1 MLRNAPLRS
10 KLFVTLVG
18 PLLALAVLAA
28 VVIQASLVE
37 SDKAG
42 RVNERARFAGEL
54 APLVHG
60 LQAER
65 SLSSSYVAAARDSGR
80 AQLSA
85 QRARVDRLTAVYLA
99 AASGLDLGGDP
110 GLKERLGYGVHELGK
125 LGLQR
130 TAVDHGSMDHVL
142 QVEPEIE
149 EGELEGE
156 VNVHEDHGPI
166 DTPGEAIEQYTDLIN
181 DLLDVNSE
189 IAPGS
194 NNERLLEA
202 VRAQVALSRAK
213 EFADHQRGL
222 LYEVFSQHGFAGG
235 QYGKL
240 TSLAAV
246 EAIYMA
252 QFESAATREQL
263 ELYDQTVRGSGV
275 ERVEQMRQEAVES
288 GGGGRI
294 DGDAAAWY
302 KASSDKLDEVREV
315 EQHLS
320 ADIVATSASIKR
332 GADRRAILYILLL
345 VAAVALA
352 VAVSLATA
360 RSLIRRLGR
369 LRDVADDVAEHRL
382 PDAVARLREGEGA
395 DPEVES
401 ATPVEVH
408 ARDEIGQLGEA
419 FSFVHRVALQLAG
432 REAALRRSV
441 GEMFLNLA
449 RRSQSLV
456 ERQLELIADLG
467 SRESSPEGLMELSE
481 LDHLAAR
488 MRRNA
493 ENLIVLSGAESA
505 RRWRAPVAVTDLV
518 AAAIDEVREHGR
530 VELLP
535 IHDGTIAGHAVAGV
549 VRLVAELLEN
559 ALSFSAPETRVL
571 VSGQALPA
579 GYLLEIEDEGIGMSE
594 EQLGE
599 VNRRLSEPPAVDLA
613 NAKVLG
619 FFVIGQLA
627 ARHDIKVQIRHSWQG
642 GVAALVL
649 LPTALVVQVERA
661 APAPGRL
668 GARLGGRSV
677 QATTPPGRL
686 ARPAP

>member
-252 QFESAATREQL
+252 QFESA
-263 ELYDQTVRGSGV
+263 
-275 ERVEQMRQEAVES
+275 
-288 GGGGRI
+288 GGGRI

-320 ADIVATSASIKR
+320 ADIIATSASIKR

-467 SRESSPEGLMELSE
+467 SRETSPEGLMELSE

-505 RRWRAPVAVTDLV
+505 RRWRAPVPVADLV
-518 AAAIDEVREHGR
+518 AASIDEVREHGR

>member
-28 VVIQASLVE
+28 VVIHASLAE
-37 SDKAG
+37 SEKAG
-42 RVNERARFAGEL
+42 RVNQRARFAGRL
-54 APLVHG
+54 APLVHA

-65 SLSSSYVAAARDSGR
+65 SLSSSYASAARHSGR
-80 AQLSA
+80 SQLIA
-85 QRARVDRLTAVYLA
+85 QRARVDRLVTAYLA

-110 GLKERLGYGVHELGK
+110 GLRERLGYGARELGK
-125 LGLQR
+125 LQAQR
-130 TAVDHGSMDHVL
+130 AATDHGSLGHDPRT
-142 QVEPEIE
+142 EPSIE

-156 VNVHEDHGPI
+156 VNVNEDHGPI
-166 DTPGEAIEQYTDLIN
+166 DTPDEAIEQYTDTIN

-194 NNERLLEA
+194 NSERLLEA

-222 LYEVFSQHGFAGG
+222 LYDVFSRHGFATG

-246 EAIYMA
+246 EAIYTA
-252 QFESAATREQL
+252 QFESAATHEQL
-263 ELYDQTVRGSGV
+263 ELYARTVRGSGV
-275 ERVEQMRQEAVES
+275 ERAARMRREAVES
-288 GGGGRI
+288 GGEHRV

-302 KASSDKLDEVREV
+302 RAASTELDGLRKV
-315 EQHLS
+315 EQRLS
-320 ADIVATSASIKR
+320 ADIVATSASIK
-332 GADRRAILYILLL
+332 GSADRRAMLYILLL

-360 RSLIRRLGR
+360 RSLIGRLGR
-369 LRDVADDVAEHRL
+369 LRDAANDVAERRL
-382 PDAVARLREGEGA
+382 PDAVTRLREGESA

-401 ATPVEVH
+401 ATPIEAH
-408 ARDEIGQLGEA
+408 ASDEIGQLGEA
-419 FSFVHRVALQLAG
+419 FSLVHRVALQLAG

-449 RRSQSLV
+449 RRSQTLV

-467 SRESSPEGLMELSE
+467 RREVSPEGLMELSE

-505 RRWRAPVAVTDLV
+505 RRWRAPVTVTDLV
-518 AAAIDEVREHGR
+518 AVAIEEVREHGR

-535 IHDGTIAGHAVAGV
+535 IHDGMIAGHAAVGV

-559 ALSFSAPETRVL
+559 ALSFSSPETRVF

-599 VNRRLSEPPAVDLA
+599 VNRRLSEPPAMDLA
-613 NAKVLG
+613 DTKVLG

-627 ARHDIKVQIRHSWQG
+627 ARHEIKVQLRRSWQG

-649 LPTALVVQVERA
+649 LPTAMVMQVERP

-668 GARLGGRSV
+668 GARLPDGSV
-677 QATTPPGRL
+677 RAAIPPGS
-686 ARPAP
+686 

>member
-10 KLFVTLVG
+10 KLFVTLIG

-28 VVIQASLVE
+28 VVIQASLAE
-37 SDKAG
+37 SEKAG

-65 SLSSSYVAAARDSGR
+65 SLSSSYVAGARRSGL
-80 AQLSA
+80 APLSA
-85 QRARVDRLTAVYLA
+85 QRARVDRLAGAYLA

-110 GLKERLGYGVHELGK
+110 GLRKRLGYGVRELGK
-125 LGLQR
+125 LQAQR
-130 TAVDHGSMDHVL
+130 AAIDHGSLGHDL
-142 QVEPEIE
+142 EVEPRIE

-156 VNVHEDHGPI
+156 INVNEDHGPL
-166 DTPGEAIEQYTDLIN
+166 DTPGEAIEQYTDTIN

-222 LYEVFSQHGFAGG
+222 LFDVYSRHSFAAG

-246 EAIYMA
+246 EAIYKA

-263 ELYDQTVRGSGV
+263 ELYEQTVRGAGV
-275 ERVEQMRQEAVES
+275 ERAERMREQAVD
-288 GGGGRI
+288 GGGEGRVE
-294 DGDAAAWY
+294 GDAADWY
-302 KASSDKLDEVREV
+302 GAASAKLDGLREV

-320 ADIVATSASIKR
+320 ADIVATSASIK
-332 GADRRAILYILLL
+332 GDADRRAMLYILLL

-360 RSLIRRLGR
+360 RSLIMRLGR
-369 LRDVADDVAEHRL
+369 LRDVANDVAERRL
-382 PDAVARLREGEGA
+382 PDAVTRLRGGEGA
-395 DPEVES
+395 DPEAES
-401 ATPVEVH
+401 ATPAEVH
-408 ARDEIGQLGEA
+408 AQDEIGQLGEA

-449 RRSQSLV
+449 RRSQTLV

-467 SRESSPEGLMELSE
+467 SREASPEGLMELSE

-535 IHDGTIAGHAVAGV
+535 IHDGMIAGHAAAGV

-571 VSGQALPA
+571 ISGQALPA
-579 GYLLEIEDEGIGMSE
+579 GYLLEIEDEGIGMGE

-627 ARHDIKVQIRHSWQG
+627 ARHDIKVQLRHSWQG

-649 LPTALVVQVERA
+649 LPTSLVVQVEKA

-668 GARLGGRSV
+668 GARLGDRSV
-677 QATTPPGRL
+677 RAATPPGR
-686 ARPAP
+686 

>member
-99 AASGLDLGGDP
+99 AASRLDLGGDP

-263 ELYDQTVRGSGV
+263 ELYDQTVRGFGV

-320 ADIVATSASIKR
+320 ADIIATSASIKR

-419 FSFVHRVALQLAG
+419 FSFVHRVALQLA
-432 REAALRRSV
+432 
-441 GEMFLNLA
+441 
-449 RRSQSLV
+449 
-456 ERQLELIADLG
+456 

-594 EQLGE
+594 E
-599 VNRRLSEPPAVDLA
+599 
-613 NAKVLG
+613 
-619 FFVIGQLA
+619 
-627 ARHDIKVQIRHSWQG
+627 
-642 GVAALVL
+642 
-649 LPTALVVQVERA
+649 
-661 APAPGRL
+661 
-668 GARLGGRSV
+668 
-677 QATTPPGRL
+677 
-686 ARPAP
+686 

>member
-28 VVIQASLVE
+28 VVIHSSLAE
-37 SDKAG
+37 SDQAG
-42 RVNERARFAGEL
+42 LVNGRARFAGAL
-54 APLVHG
+54 APLVHA

-65 SLSSSYVAAARDSGR
+65 SLSSSYVAAARVGAR
-80 AQLSA
+80 AQLVA
-85 QRARVDRLTAVYLA
+85 QRATADRLATAYLA
-99 AASGLDLGGDP
+99 AASRLDLSGDP
-110 GLKERLGYGVHELGK
+110 GLSERLRYGARELGK
-125 LGLQR
+125 LRAQR
-130 TAVDHGSMDHVL
+130 GAIDRAPLDRG
-142 QVEPEIE
+142 EPTEPGID
-149 EGELEGE
+149 EGE
-156 VNVHEDHGPI
+156 VEGEIHTDEDHGPI
-166 DTPGEAIEQYTDLIN
+166 DTPAKAIEQYTDLIN

-194 NNERLLEA
+194 DNQRLVEA

-213 EFADHQRGL
+213 EFSDHQRGL
-222 LYEVFSQHGFAGG
+222 LYDVFSRHRFAAG

-240 TSLAAV
+240 TSLAAA
-246 EAIYMA
+246 ETIYTA

-263 ELYDQTVRGSGV
+263 GLYQRRVGGP
-275 ERVEQMRQEAVES
+275 RVEAAERMRHEAVES
-288 GGGGRI
+288 DGAGRV
-294 DGDAAAWY
+294 DGDAAHWY
-302 KASSDKLDEVREV
+302 GSASAKLEGMREV
-315 EQHLS
+315 EQRLS
-320 ADIVATSASIKR
+320 ADIVATSAAVKGS
-332 GADRRAILYILLL
+332 ADRRALLYILLL

-352 VAVSLATA
+352 VAVALATA
-360 RSLIRRLGR
+360 RSLITRLGR
-369 LRDVADDVAEHRL
+369 LRDVANDVAERRL
-382 PDAVARLREGEGA
+382 PEMVTRLREGERA
-395 DPEVES
+395 NLDAAS

-408 ARDEIGQLGEA
+408 ARDEIGELGEA

-432 REAALRRSV
+432 KEAALRRSV

-449 RRSQSLV
+449 RRSQTLV

-467 SRESSPEGLMELSE
+467 SRETSPEGLMELSE

-505 RRWRAPVAVTDLV
+505 RRWRAPAPVADLV
-518 AAAIDEVREHGR
+518 ATAIDEVREHGR

-535 IHDGTIAGHAVAGV
+535 LHHGLIAGHAAAGV

-579 GYLLEIEDEGIGMSE
+579 GYLLEIEDRGIGMTD
-594 EQLGE
+594 EQLAE

-613 NAKVLG
+613 DAKVLG

-627 ARHDIKVQIRHSWQG
+627 TRHTIKVQLRRSWEG
-642 GVAALVL
+642 GVDALVL
-649 LPTALVVQVERA
+649 LPAALVIPVEPA

-668 GARLGGRSV
+668 SSRLSHLPVR
-677 QATTPPGRL
+677 ATTPP
-686 ARPAP
+686 AR